1 MTHQHTSA
9 RKVCFLLRVKPER
22 LAEYRER
29 HAAVWPEML
38 RELQRAGRSNY
49 SLFLRP
55 DGLLVGYFETTAD
68 DDGDAYLA
76 ASEVAGRWEREM
88 APFFFDDETRPD
100 QSIERLD
107 QVFDLEGQLAAAG
120 DAPAEGAGT
129 PEGART

>member
-1 MTHQHTSA
+1 MTPPTTQP
-9 RKVCFLLRVKPER
+9 RKVGFLLRVKPDR
-22 LAEYRER
+22 LDEYRER

-76 ASEVAGRWEREM
+76 ASEVAARWEREM
-88 APFFFDDETRPD
+88 APFFFDDDTRPD
-100 QSIERLD
+100 QSIERLE
-107 QVFDLEGQLAAAG
+107 QVFDLEAQLAE
-120 DAPAEGAGT
+120 AEDGSRGKEA
-129 PEGART
+129 EA